1 MKHTSRA
8 IVLCDCRKCRRWIR
22 DAETL
27 RLIVKHRM
35 DIHYSLYNKPRG
47 WYASPVG
54 VSKFVPGKS
63 IHTAVLKAAKGA
75 P

>member
-8 IVLCDCRKCRRWIR
+8 IVLCDRRKCRRWIR

-27 RLIVKHRM
+27 RLIVKHKLAM
-35 DIHYSLYNKPRG
+35 VYYSGTGWAVEIRG
-47 WYASPVG
+47 SR
-54 VSKFVPGKS
+54 GKAVDSLS
-63 IHTAVLKAAKGA
+63 IHTAVRKAAKGA